1 MQDKEVGD
9 LWRKATLPVVFELI
23 EKIVRE
29 RTSYYKIVDAQ
40 RMSIFDNRDMEYYE
54 NLTRRAL
61 VDFGIDPKA
70 WFKEK

>member
-9 LWRKATLPVVFELI
+9 LWRKATLPIVFELI

-40 RMSIFDNRDMEYYE
+40 RMSIFDNRDIEYFE

-61 VDFGIDPKA
+61 EDFGIDPKA